1 MSQHGYL
8 RGWTHARWVHSFF
21 VGILIMLATTSIQ
34 GPKLLHAQTS
44 FGTIVGAVTDPSQAA
59 VPDVSITVTNTRT
72 GVAREAKTNQ
82 VGNYQ
87 VESLI
92 PGLYSVKAEHAG
104 FQIAEVKSVEL
115 SIATTLTGGRDKRGF
130 LLFGLI
136 FAHIL

>member
-1 MSQHGYL
+1 
-8 RGWTHARWVHSFF
+8 